1 MTTGAQHILTG
12 LSDAGIEL
20 IFTNPGTTEIYFVD
34 ALGKVPIPRPVLTLT
49 EAVAAGA
56 ADGAARIGGQPT
68 ALLLHLGPGL
78 ANAIAYLHNAKRA
91 HSPIVVVVGDHS
103 QGVANQDPPLASDI
117 DSLAHTFSKAVIHV
131 TQHEHPR
138 HSAARA
144 GYIAVDATPGI
155 VTLIVP
161 SDLSWSETNDI
172 PRLQRP
178 PRTPLNT
185 PESTLERASAALIE
199 PDGTAVIV
207 GGDLLRTE
215 GQETLE
221 RLTRCQNLT
230 VWANTFPARMDRGY
244 GRPRVRRL
252 PYLPEMAI
260 AALENTRR
268 VVIAG
273 GANPVPFF
281 GYPHLPDRLVTEECE
296 IITLTSDPSAAP
308 SSIAALMPNAEELTL
323 LGSTHIEPATK
334 DDDNAA
340 LNPANFA
347 SVVAELLPADTIVV
361 DESNTL
367 GLNLEEATANAA
379 AHTWLPALTGGAIG
393 HGLGMAIGAALAAPE
408 RRVLALIADGSSL
421 YTPQALWTHASETLN
436 ITTVIL
442 SNRSYGI
449 LNFEL
454 HRLGSEAETEGAKR
468 LLSLSPPSIDHI
480 RLATGFGVPAARAST
495 VGELIDAL
503 TSAWLSRGPSL
514 IEAEFF

>member
-1 MTTGAQHILTG
+1 M
-12 LSDAGIEL
+12 
-20 IFTNPGTTEIYFVD
+20 
-34 ALGKVPIPRPVLTLT
+34 
-49 EAVAAGA
+49 
-56 ADGAARIGGQPT
+56 
-68 ALLLHLGPGL
+68 
-78 ANAIAYLHNAKRA
+78 
-91 HSPIVVVVGDHS
+91 
-103 QGVANQDPPLASDI
+103 
-117 DSLAHTFSKAVIHV
+117 
-131 TQHEHPR
+131 
-138 HSAARA
+138 
-144 GYIAVDATPGI
+144 
-155 VTLIVP
+155 
-161 SDLSWSETNDI
+161 
-172 PRLQRP
+172 
-178 PRTPLNT
+178 
-185 PESTLERASAALIE
+185 
-199 PDGTAVIV
+199 
-207 GGDLLRTE
+207 
-215 GQETLE
+215 
-221 RLTRCQNLT
+221 
-230 VWANTFPARMDRGY
+230 
-244 GRPRVRRL
+244 
-252 PYLPEMAI
+252 
-260 AALENTRR
+260 
-268 VVIAG
+268 
-273 GANPVPFF
+273 
-281 GYPHLPDRLVTEECE
+281 
-296 IITLTSDPSAAP
+296 
-308 SSIAALMPNAEELTL
+308 
-323 LGSTHIEPATK
+323 GSTHIEPATK